1 MQFIGSSHASL
12 CKEVGDIMKAKLNV
26 IIIMAISAI
35 VLLGV
40 IWFGLTQ
47 LTKKE
52 EAPRGLSADEILET
66 SVETEMITT
75 NLGSGG
81 YIQLRF
87 RIQASSEEA
96 VEELTQRNFQTRNIV
111 LRLTASMTEKEAKSA
126 EGMIRFEEEMKNQL
140 NELLQNGTVIRVY
153 TTDKIIQ

>member
-1 MQFIGSSHASL
+1 
-12 CKEVGDIMKAKLNV
+12 MKAKLKV
-26 IIIMAISAI
+26 IIIMALSAI

-52 EAPRGLSADEILET
+52 ETPKGLSADEIVEN

-87 RIQASSEEA
+87 RIQASNKDA
-96 VEELTQRNFQTRNIV
+96 VEELTERNFQVRNIV
-111 LRLTASMTEKEAKSA
+111 LRLAASISAEEAKSKD
-126 EGMIRFEEEMKNQL
+126 GMIKFEEEMKNEL
-140 NELLQNGTVIRVY
+140 NELLQSGTVIKVY

>member
-1 MQFIGSSHASL
+1 
-12 CKEVGDIMKAKLNV
+12 MKAKLKV
-26 IIIMAISAI
+26 IIIMALSAI

-52 EAPRGLSADEILET
+52 EKPKGLSADEIVET

-87 RIQASSEEA
+87 RIQASNKDA
-96 VEELTQRNFQTRNIV
+96 VEELTERNFQVRNIV
-111 LRLTASMTEKEAKSA
+111 LRLAASMTTEEAKSA
-126 EGMIRFEEEMKNQL
+126 NGMIKFEEDMKNQL
-140 NELLQNGTVIRVY
+140 NELLQSGTVIRVY